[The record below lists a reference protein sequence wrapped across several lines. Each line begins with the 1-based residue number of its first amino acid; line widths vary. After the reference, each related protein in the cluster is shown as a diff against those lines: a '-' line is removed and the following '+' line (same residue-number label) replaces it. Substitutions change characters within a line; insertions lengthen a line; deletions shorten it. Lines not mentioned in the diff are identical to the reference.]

1 MNSVKVLKG
10 KGKKVHLTLS
20 KWWILQN
27 GAEEMMTDESSI
39 YFCTEWFSFYSA
51 CPEMEQNIVISMP
64 VCLSAVVRWQCCDFV
79 VYVWFSGWCL
89 VCLAAG
95 YQPRPQLVDRGTTA
109 RYGGQLRYI
118 NKQSW
123 TMQLGG
129 RKGIRPVKTWG
140 GYGCYRSSAS
150 YRTRKVPIQDNN
162 NHHLTVREQRDE
174 WPETAIQNLPNPM
187 RTNGEPDLVIQ
198 CFLMPTPLNCS
209 DWA

>member
-1 MNSVKVLKG
+1 
-10 KGKKVHLTLS
+10 
-20 KWWILQN
+20 
-27 GAEEMMTDESSI
+27 
-39 YFCTEWFSFYSA
+39 
-51 CPEMEQNIVISMP
+51 
-64 VCLSAVVRWQCCDFV
+64 
-79 VYVWFSGWCL
+79 
-89 VCLAAG
+89 
-95 YQPRPQLVDRGTTA
+95 
-109 RYGGQLRYI
+109 
-118 NKQSW
+118 
-123 TMQLGG
+123 MQLGG

-209 DWA
+209 DWAYFFGCAAFTEPISTPEKLTPVIMMTAA